1 MLNFNSSRLFYKPLI
16 VAITALTTS
25 ITATADDLDVFRAMI
40 DSQNIP
46 NILFVLDYS
55 GSMNWDIYGNRINDN
70 TTLSKF
76 DILESAV
83 NNLLENNKGKVNV
96 GLGSTYN
103 WRASGVR
110 WPISDL
116 TANANTLDP
125 DIPLGDN
132 ITVADVIAA
141 QLNRKAPRNATA
153 TVNALAEAAAYFR
166 GDDVLHSDYST
177 NNPMFHRPDQWNI
190 NAEAYAGGN
199 DYAAMPSSYSPAN
212 AYNFANNTWTTPKY
226 NSPLTKQCQAN
237 FIVLISDGQPTSL
250 RNTQTLDT
258 VLGAAGIAGI
268 SDCENLST
276 TIFDDSNI
284 SDSKTGN
291 CGPEI
296 VEYLANNDI
305 NPDIPGSKVNTFT
318 VGFAVD
324 GDGKD
329 YLELLANK
337 GDGDFYEASEP
348 AALTSALN
356 SIIDSIL
363 ADSQNFAEL
372 SVDIDPTTFSHDDRA
387 YFSLFSPSSQSGW
400 DGNLKGYF
408 VDESGLIDI
417 KGEKATVQSPGGLR
431 FADTAHSFW
440 SSVVDG
446 NDSMLGGASETIIEL
461 PEGPNNRNIYT
472 YLGGGA
478 DKSLPLDNQNLLSIY
493 NPAIDNNTMNTT
505 SDAERVAAL
514 NWIANAPMGD
524 PLHTKPVTVTYENL
538 GEKTNVVYIMT
549 NQGFIHA
556 FDATKP
562 LAPDNTTPDIT
573 GGAEL
578 FAFMPKELL
587 PNLPELHTPTN
598 DAEHVYGLD
607 GPITRWHNDKNK
619 DGMVNGTDTVQL
631 VFGMRRGGYSYY
643 SLDVTNPNLPAFK
656 WQISKGDVGFE
667 KLAQTW
673 SRASLVSVQVGTD
686 ESATNEKD
694 RILKERVLMF
704 AGGYDAD
711 TVDNTSQPT
720 AASGNAVYMVD
731 ENGSLIWSIDDNDHP
746 DMEFSIPSDLA
757 VIDTDGNGAADR
769 AYFGDLGGQV
779 WRVDFDDINNP
790 AGPTLTKFA
799 DIKDNGEHQPIF
811 YAPSVSMNKEYGSRY
826 LAVAFG
832 TGDRTQPMLKTS
844 GNAFFMLRDQ
854 DYKVGPPEAT
864 PTTITITRSAIYNAT
879 NNDIG
884 SSNTTIRDQAKADLK
899 QASGWVVFLNPGEKA
914 LSKVVTY
921 DGKFLATTFEPDE
934 VLDENGVPDP
944 CQFSMFG
951 RLYVMDLRDAT
962 PVKLM
967 DDGTET
973 TEGLDKM
980 ARITNLNSTTIP
992 SKPVVIFPANDSKAQ
1007 IIVDKESVVAVNK
1020 QVTTVYW
1027 HAK

>member
-1 MLNFNSSRLFYKPLI
+1 MLHFIANRLFYKPLI
-16 VAITALTTS
+16 VAATALTTS
-25 ITATADDLDVFRAMI
+25 FTATADDLDVFRAML
-40 DSQNIP
+40 DSQNVP

-55 GSMNWDIYGNRINDN
+55 GSMNQDINGNQINDT

-103 WRASGVR
+103 WRTSGVR

-116 TANANTLDP
+116 TVNANTLDP
-125 DIPLGDN
+125 AIPSGDN
-132 ITVADVIAA
+132 ITVADVIAK
-141 QLNRKAPRNATA
+141 QLERIVPQNATA

-166 GDDVLHSDYST
+166 GDDVLHSDYSSIDSEY
-177 NNPMFHRPDQWNI
+177 HKPDRWNL
-190 NAEAYAGGN
+190 NADEAYDGGN
-199 DYAAMPSSYSPAN
+199 DYAAIPASYSPSD
-212 AYNFANNTWTTPKY
+212 AYDFSNNSWTTPKY
-226 NSPLTKQCQAN
+226 ISPLTKQCQAN

-258 VLGAAGIAGI
+258 VLNAAGVAEI

-276 TIFDDSNI
+276 TIFDANNGVKSE
-284 SDSKTGN
+284 TGN

-296 VEYLANNDI
+296 LEYLATNDI

-324 GDGKD
+324 GEGKD
-329 YLELLANK
+329 YLNLLASK
-337 GDGDFYEASEP
+337 GDGKFYDAAEP
-348 AALTSALN
+348 AALTNALN

-372 SVDIDPTTFSHDDRA
+372 SVDIDPATFSHGDRA
-387 YFSLFSPSSQSGW
+387 YFSLFSPSQQSGW

-408 VDESGLIDI
+408 VDDSGLVDI
-417 KGEKATVQSPGGLR
+417 NGEKATVQSADGIK
-431 FADTAHSFW
+431 FADTAQSFW
-440 SSVVDG
+440 SSVKDG
-446 NDSMLGGASETIIEL
+446 NDTMLGGASETLTEL
-461 PEGPNNRNIYT
+461 PPGPNNRNIYT
-472 YLGGGA
+472 YLGGGT
-478 DKSLPLDNQNLLSIY
+478 KSLPMAIENLLSS
-493 NPAIDNNTMNTT
+493 NNQAIDNSVMGTS

-524 PLHTKPVTVTYENL
+524 PLHTKPVAITYENS
-538 GEKTNVVYIMT
+538 GVKTNVAYIMT

-562 LAPDNTTPDIT
+562 LAPNSTTPDTT
-573 GGAEL
+573 GGGEL

-587 PNLPELHTPTN
+587 TNIPELYNPSIDT
-598 DAEHVYGLD
+598 EHVYGLD
-607 GPITRWHNDKNK
+607 GPITRWHNDENK

-643 SLDVTNPNLPAFK
+643 SLDVTNPNQPAFK
-656 WQISKGDVGFE
+656 WQITKGDVGFE

-673 SRASLVSVQVGTD
+673 SRASLVSVRIGTD

-694 RILKERVLMF
+694 RILKKRVLMF

-720 AASGNAVYMVD
+720 TASGNAVYMVD
-731 ENGSLIWSIDDNDHP
+731 EDGSLIWSIDDTDHP

-757 VIDTDGNGAADR
+757 VIDSDGNGTADR

-779 WRVDFDDINNP
+779 WRLDFDDINDS
-790 AGPTLTKFA
+790 AGPTITKFA
-799 DIKDNGEHQPIF
+799 DVKENGEHQPIF
-811 YAPSVSMNKEYGSRY
+811 YAPSVSLNKEYGSRY
-826 LAVAFG
+826 MAVAFG
-832 TGDRTQPMLKTS
+832 TGDRTQPMLRTS
-844 GNAFFMLRDQ
+844 SNAFYMLRDQ
-854 DYKVGPPEAT
+854 DYKVGPPDTAS
-864 PTTITITRSAIYNAT
+864 TTIASSAIYDAT

-884 SSNTTIRDQAKADLK
+884 SSDKPTRDKAKEDLK
-899 QASGWVVFLNPGEKA
+899 QASGWAVYLNPGEKA

-921 DGKFLATTFEPDE
+921 DGKFLATTFEPD
-934 VLDENGVPDP
+934 VALDENGDPDP
-944 CQFSMFG
+944 CEFAMFG
-951 RLYVMDLRDAT
+951 RLYVMDLSDAR

-967 DDGTET
+967 DDGSES

-980 ARITNLNSTTIP
+980 ARVTNLNSTTIP

-1007 IIVDKESVVAVNK
+1007 IIVDKESVVSVNK
-1020 QVTTVYW
+1020 QISTVFW